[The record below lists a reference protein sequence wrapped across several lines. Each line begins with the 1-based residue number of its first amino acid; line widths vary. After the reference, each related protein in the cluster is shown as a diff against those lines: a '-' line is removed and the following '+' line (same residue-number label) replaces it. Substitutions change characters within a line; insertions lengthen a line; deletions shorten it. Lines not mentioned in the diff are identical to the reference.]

1 MELSS
6 RPHAGWKAEP
16 EVWAGAAVLG
26 AGWGGRLR
34 DGTAMG
40 AAVDNQKTSSSHHQR
55 SLCHTGPAVVR
66 EAGRGCCVM
75 LEAQL
80 AESGDGRERA
90 SAGSIRVR

>member
-6 RPHAGWKAEP
+6 RPHARWKPEL

-26 AGWGGRLR
+26 LGGARLW
-34 DGTAMG
+34 DGIAVG
-40 AAVDNQKTSSSHHQR
+40 AAVDQEKTSSSHRQR
-55 SLCHTGPAVVR
+55 SLCHAGPAIVR
-66 EAGRGCCVM
+66 EARRGCCVM

-90 SAGSIRVR
+90 SAGSI